1 MTDEFTP
8 GTRKASLWQRLIV
21 WGLFILFLIAFRNDL
36 KPALLGLLNLLVMF
50 WEQRVYLIND
60 AVRQQAMASV
70 GFTNAMLESMGRILL
85 NVIIYI
91 LIYFLS
97 IFIVAQFALPVRGRQ
112 NRIKARIRL
121 FFYWLGW
128 YGLTAFV
135 REGDLIEETGE
146 KDILNPGV
154 VLVDLSSA
162 VVLASQ
168 PWDTGKKTIS
178 HRSKNSYH
186 EENTFR
192 KQRLHRGLHPYVFPK
207 NSYHEEDTIRIV
219 GPGVNFIEAGEQ
231 IKPIIDL
238 RRQVRSEPVKAI
250 TRDGIEID
258 TSVFTVFSVG
268 EPPEVIPV
276 AYIGGRDEE
285 NLYALELSENK
296 DAHTMRLNRKIGLD
310 PQDANEIHQAV
321 LAGAVVA
328 SSPISVLP
336 TINRKLT
343 PYLFDQHRVFAA
355 FSAGISNDIKQ
366 TPKWLELTQPNCI
379 DLFQNMLSSYTFD
392 RLFSLNELTDIYPG
406 RDAGYNKKKDDDDVD
421 FLKTFK
427 SELSFKMR
435 CNGVISYK
443 LVTAVPSSARPSR
456 ALDWRDGLLNDDS
469 FGKGDIKSIMSAPRQ
484 LTNSKVIR
492 DHGIKVIAA
501 GFTQI
506 IPSLEIR
513 RQVVTA
519 WRARSER
526 DIDITLAKHER
537 DVMQVINNA
546 RTQVQRDN
554 AYHLS
559 SLFKDQKYSKEALAL
574 FLFQALENIATDP
587 RSQSDLPPKEVLSML
602 QNLHRWLLIERKDME
617 IKSQKSSGHQG
628 GDKPD
633 NQPK

>member
-8 GTRKASLWQRLIV
+8 NTRKASLWRRLIV
-21 WGLFILFLIAFRNDL
+21 WVLFILFLIAFRNDL
-36 KPALLGLLNLLVMF
+36 KPAGVGIVRLFFIFKDNGIDVLN
-50 WEQRVYLIND
+50 D
-60 AVRQQAMASV
+60 TVRQQAFATV
-70 GFTNAMLESMGRILL
+70 GFTNAMLISMGRILI
-85 NVIIYI
+85 NVYIYVS
-91 LIYFLS
+91 IYFLS
-97 IFIVAQFALPVRGRQ
+97 MFMVAQFALPVRGRQ
-112 NRIKARIRL
+112 NRINARIRL
-121 FFYWLGW
+121 FFYRLGW

-146 KDILNPGV
+146 KDTLNPGV

-168 PWDTGKKTIS
+168 PWDTSTKPIS
-178 HRSKNSYH
+178 QRS
-186 EENTFR
+186 
-192 KQRLHRGLHPYVFPK
+192 K
-207 NSYHEEDTIRIV
+207 NSYHEEDTIRIA

-231 IKPIIDL
+231 IKPVIDL

-250 TRDGIEID
+250 TRDGIEVD

-285 NLYALELSENK
+285 HLYALELSENK
-296 DAHTMRLNRKIGLD
+296 DAHTVRLNRKIGLD
-310 PQDANEIHQAV
+310 PQDAKEIHQAV
-321 LAGAVVA
+321 LARVVVA

-355 FSAGISNDIKQ
+355 FSAGISNDIKP

-379 DLFQNMLSSYTFD
+379 DLFQNMLSGYTFD
-392 RLFSLNELTDIYPG
+392 RLFSLNDLTDIYPS
-406 RDAGYNKKKDDDDVD
+406 RDAASDKKKDDEDAD

-427 SELSFKMR
+427 SELNFKMR

-443 LVTAVPSSARPSR
+443 LVTAVPSSAKPSR
-456 ALDWRDGLLNDDS
+456 ALDWRDSLLNEDS
-469 FGKGDIKSIMSAPRQ
+469 FGKGNIKVMMSAPRQ

-519 WRARSER
+519 WKARSER

-537 DVMQVINNA
+537 EVMQVINNA

-574 FLFQALENIATDP
+574 FLFQSLENIATDP

-617 IKSQKSSGHQG
+617 IKGQKSSGHQG